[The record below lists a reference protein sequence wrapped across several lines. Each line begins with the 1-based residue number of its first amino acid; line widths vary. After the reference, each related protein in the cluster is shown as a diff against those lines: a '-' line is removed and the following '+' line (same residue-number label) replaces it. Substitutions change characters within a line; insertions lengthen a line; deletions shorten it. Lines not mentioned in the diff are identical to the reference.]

1 MATSNFHARIERI
14 QKAHAQTAAPKVSS
28 VREPG
33 LASIAA
39 SLGPKRRRHPIK
51 EHLTSLSLGMVMGAL
66 AAVAQIG
73 HSIDGS
79 PWGPGSQWHEL
90 AVYPIMGS
98 LAMAPVLILISL
110 LVATRRPGFALFSLG
125 YLSGVV
131 IPLFI

>member
-1 MATSNFHARIERI
+1 
-14 QKAHAQTAAPKVSS
+14 
-28 VREPG
+28 
-33 LASIAA
+33 
-39 SLGPKRRRHPIK
+39 
-51 EHLTSLSLGMVMGAL
+51 MVMGAL

-79 PWGPGSQWHEL
+79 PWGPGSQWHDL